1 MEIEMRPIAEQFEPF
16 EPCSSYGLQDIDR
29 HCLLSIDLG
38 RDSKLHES
46 IVRGSSPLQ
55 NFRIEDACDVCPR
68 SSTIVAAG
76 RVWLFCHA
84 VEG

>member
-1 MEIEMRPIAEQFEPF
+1 
-16 EPCSSYGLQDIDR
+16 
-29 HCLLSIDLG
+29 
-38 RDSKLHES
+38 
-46 IVRGSSPLQ
+46 LQ